1 MLCLV
6 SVDILT
12 GAAKHCRNCVTA
24 ASPACSQVWALHQ
37 SVIWWL
43 QNLESCSKHVAALE
57 KEVAALKLAKTALH
71 QVVTTCSL
79 CLLPPEMYSH
89 VVLFRDV

>member
-1 MLCLV
+1 M
-6 SVDILT
+6 
-12 GAAKHCRNCVTA
+12 
-24 ASPACSQVWALHQ
+24 
-37 SVIWWL
+37 
-43 QNLESCSKHVAALE
+43 ESCSKHVAALE